1 MSIVFVIILSSS
13 VFLLSLNTILILI
26 DFLSLYSSNAL
37 SNIYISNNSILS
49 KIVPACFFTI
59 LLIVSYSIFL
69 STTIDRSLVTFG
81 YFGSSLY
88 LEFFDIYFNTSVR
101 LISEIYVSSVTPKL
115 FKICFFTFPKSSYF
129 LISNHII
136 NCLSCMK
143 YWILFFFL
151 NNIFFYSYFF

>member
-1 MSIVFVIILSSS
+1 MSIVFVIVFSSS

-59 LLIVSYSIFL
+59 LLIVSYSTFL

-88 LEFFDIYFNTSVR
+88 LDFFDIYFNISVR
-101 LISEIYVSSVTPKL
+101 LISEIYVSSITPKL
-115 FKICFFTFPKSSYF
+115 FKICF
-129 LISNHII
+129 
-136 NCLSCMK
+136 
-143 YWILFFFL
+143 
-151 NNIFFYSYFF
+151 